1 MTLRIPEY
9 GTRCFDALPGTIER
23 LLTGAGDGLRLGA
36 PLLEQRYDHVVLVY
50 LDGFGWRFAERHAHH
65 PLLRGA
71 DLVERLTSQF
81 PSTTVVHTATIHTG
95 LPVGAHGLYEWFV
108 YDPGLD
114 RLISPLIFAFA
125 GDDARNTLLAAGLGP
140 EDVYPAESLY
150 ARLAA
155 EGVACHVAHPAPI
168 AHTPPSRW
176 LLRGTT
182 VHGFDAAED
191 GLAAVGAALAREER
205 GYGLVYLPEVDTMM
219 HLAGTDDPAA
229 VEAFDAALSA
239 VERAARSSVFPPGT
253 LVLLTSDHGMAD
265 ISPERTTYVNVVW
278 PGIAELLVHGADGK
292 PLAPAGSCRDLFL
305 HVRPGCVD
313 EVVARLRV
321 LLAETADVYAVDD
334 LVAAGVFG
342 PEVTAALRR
351 RLADV
356 VCLPREGE
364 AVYWLEPGRFEQTFL
379 GQHGGLSADEL
390 EIPLVALVA
399 D

>member
-1 MTLRIPEY
+1 VTLRIPEY
-9 GTRCFDALPGTIER
+9 GTRCFDALPATVER

-36 PLLEQRYDHVVLVY
+36 PVLERRYDHVVLVY
-50 LDGFGWRFAERHAHH
+50 LDAFGWRFAERHAGH
-65 PLLRGA
+65 PLLRRA

-81 PSTTVVHTATIHTG
+81 PTTTVVHTATIHTG
-95 LPVGAHGLYEWFV
+95 LPVGVHGLYEWFV

-125 GDDARNTLLAAGLGP
+125 GDDSRNTLLAAGLGP
-140 EDVYPAESLY
+140 DDVYPAESLY
-150 ARLAA
+150 TRLGA
-155 EGVACHVAHPAPI
+155 EGVRCHVAHPAPI

-176 LLRGTT
+176 LMR
-182 VHGFDAAED
+182 DATMHAFGSVAD
-191 GLAAVGAALAREER
+191 GLASIGAALRREER
-205 GYGLVYLPEVDTMM
+205 GYGLVYLPEIDAMM

-229 VEAFDAALSA
+229 VQAFDRTLSA
-239 VERAARSSVFPPGT
+239 IEHAARGGVFPPGT

-278 PGIAELLVHGADGK
+278 PEIAELLAHGADGK

-305 HVRPGCVD
+305 HVLPGHVD
-313 EVVARLRV
+313 EVVGRLRE
-321 LLAETADVYAVDD
+321 LLAEKADVHAVDE
-334 LVAAGVFG
+334 LLAAGAFG
-342 PEVTAALRR
+342 PVVTDALRR

-356 VCLPREGE
+356 VCLPHAGE

-379 GQHGGLSADEL
+379 AQHGGLSADEL
-390 EIPLVALVA
+390 EIPLVALVT